1 MAQAKYTPFGDKVD
15 LGVAIVQA
23 ATALDV
29 AARFATETKD
39 SLAMISVAHG
49 WVELS
54 ERLVYDEGEEDDS
67 DLEEREAEKSRL
79 FGFSIVSD
87 IEGEEEPDG
96 AEGN

>member
-1 MAQAKYTPFGDKVD
+1 MAQAKYTPFGDRVN
-15 LGVAIVQA
+15 LAVAIVQA

-39 SLAMISVAHG
+39 SLAMVNVARA

-54 ERLVYDEGEEDDS
+54 ERLVYDEQDEDEE
-67 DLEEREAEKSRL
+67 LTEQEVERSKS